1 MGGIG
6 QSPPVESQQST
17 VEIKIPL
24 GYRIK
29 KFLKKPDM
37 YLMIL
42 GIVAFFLVYTA
53 LVDLFKVPRFKL
65 MPSLFEG
72 AKEWVSKDPVYGISI
87 YENIYY
93 SHIWASVRRVS
104 IAFLIALVLGV
115 PSGLM
120 MGWSRRFYDYSF
132 PILEML
138 RPIPILAWVP
148 LAILMWPTPEQS
160 IIFLTALAAF
170 FATVLNSL
178 LGVESIDRDYFRA
191 ARCLGA
197 SEWDVFKD
205 VIIPGAMP
213 YIFTGL
219 QISMGACW
227 FSLVAAEI
235 VSGEHGLGYL
245 IWESYY
251 LVQFPVIIIGMVTLG
266 FCGWACSAIIRIVG
280 YKLTAWKVRSEGKG

>member
-1 MGGIG
+1 MLMG
-6 QSPPVESQQST
+6 VLT
-17 VEIKIPL
+17 
-24 GYRIK
+24 
-29 KFLKKPDM
+29 
-37 YLMIL
+37 
-42 GIVAFFLVYTA
+42 FFFIYYA
-53 LVDLFKVPRFKL
+53 LVDLLKVPRFKL
-65 MPSLFEG
+65 MPSLLDA

-87 YENIYY
+87 YTDIYY
-93 SHIWASVRRVS
+93 WHIWASVRRVS
-104 IAFLIALVLGV
+104 IAFFIALGLGV
-115 PSGLM
+115 PLGLM
-120 MGWSRRFYDYSF
+120 MGWSRRFYDYTF

-160 IIFLTALAAF
+160 MIFLTALAAF

-197 SEWDVFKD
+197 SEWDLFKD

-213 YIFTGL
+213 FVFTGL
-219 QISMGACW
+219 QIAMGACW

-251 LVQFPVIIIGMVTLG
+251 LVQFPVIVIGMVTLG
-266 FCGWACSAIIRIVG
+266 FVGWSCSSIIRVAG
-280 YKLTAWKVRSEGKG
+280 YKLMAWKVRSEGRG